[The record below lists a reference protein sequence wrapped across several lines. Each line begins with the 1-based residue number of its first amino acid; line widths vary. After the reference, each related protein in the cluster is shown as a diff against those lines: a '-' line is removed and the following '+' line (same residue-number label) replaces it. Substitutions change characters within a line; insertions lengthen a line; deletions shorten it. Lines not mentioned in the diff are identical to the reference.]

1 MTSYLTEKKRTG
13 IRTASFLNEA
23 FVVTS
28 IFHLFVLGSKHKF
41 VQSYFMCYSLYNL
54 SWTLTHSRWTKIHFS
69 PFSSLLSPVI

>member
-54 SWTLTHSRWTKIHFS
+54 SWTLFLPMGTVNH
-69 PFSSLLSPVI
+69 